1 MSDEET
7 YSLIFKSLNHPV
19 RRRILRM
26 LRDNELAFSQILETL
41 SMDSGHLSYHLEG
54 LGDLV
59 TRSPEEKYRLS
70 SFGLAAVKLM
80 SGVEEHHPPGV
91 SKSRSRVDVAFKIFS
106 LLLAVALLS
115 MSVYAVNLT
124 TQADGELASTAISIV
139 LSANQNFSYPVSLT
153 YQSKSTESRGF
164 SVEIVDPGD
173 SFAAWKEYFFWF
185 DFHFNTSYYMFIAL
199 YDPSGKVLSHIG
211 PFAGSEDLEP
221 GYNFGTGS
229 VATFTA
235 LGTYRIEIQ
244 NQKADLFSA
253 NMSLTLKYT
262 SFQRPLFYQG
272 LAALVVTILYPVFV
286 FQLVL
291 DEKAETHR
299 AIRQESLI
307 NQNSSLLSTAPRPF
321 DSPGSIVRSSICGC
335 RPQDITEKNTL

>member
-7 YSLIFKSLNHPV
+7 YSLIFKSLNHPI

-26 LRDNELAFSQILETL
+26 LQDNELAFSQILETL

-59 TRSPEEKYRLS
+59 TRSPEGKYRLS

-106 LLLAVALLS
+106 LVLAVALLS

-124 TQADGELASTAISIV
+124 TQADGELASVNAIPIV

-153 YQSKSTESRGF
+153 YQSSSTESRGF
-164 SVEIVDPGD
+164 SVEILDPGN
-173 SFAAWKEYFFWF
+173 SFAAWTEYFFRF
-185 DFHFNTSYYMFIAL
+185 DFHFNTSFYMFIAL

-211 PFAGSEDLEP
+211 PLAGSEDLEP

-244 NQKADLFSA
+244 NQKADLLSA
-253 NMSLTLKYT
+253 NMSLHLKYT

-272 LAALVVTILYPVFV
+272 LAALVVAILYPVIV
-286 FQLVL
+286 FSSWFWMKKQKRT
-291 DEKAETHR
+291 ERFTKKA
-299 AIRQESLI
+299 
-307 NQNSSLLSTAPRPF
+307 
-321 DSPGSIVRSSICGC
+321 
-335 RPQDITEKNTL
+335 